1 MLTIAF
7 GGATSIFLANYL
19 GLQKG
24 WFSSSKVAND
34 TFMAIIG
41 IFASII
47 PGMTGF
53 GMGMFMTSLGR
64 LALSIAY
71 NFDMVQE
78 VPVPK

>member
-1 MLTIAF
+1 
-7 GGATSIFLANYL
+7 
-19 GLQKG
+19 
-24 WFSSSKVAND
+24 
-34 TFMAIIG
+34 MAIIG

-78 VPVPK
+78 VPVSK